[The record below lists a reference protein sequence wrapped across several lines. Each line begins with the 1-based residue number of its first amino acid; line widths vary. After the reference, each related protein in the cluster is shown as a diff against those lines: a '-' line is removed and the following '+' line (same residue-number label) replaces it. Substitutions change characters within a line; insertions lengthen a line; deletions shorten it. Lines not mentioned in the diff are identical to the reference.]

1 MPLDQDCNNEN
12 AEEVLDSFEDAS
24 ESSHKY
30 NPMQN
35 KRNSKKT
42 QETPEKK
49 HLKVKK
55 KPKEITEKEIQEIE
69 KSPAAQKKI
78 KTAISKEDK
87 MYFKNEIFSI
97 KKIR

>member
-35 KRNSKKT
+35 KRNPHAAFDDDHS
-42 QETPEKK
+42 
-49 HLKVKK
+49 LKI
-55 KPKEITEKEIQEIE
+55 PHIQ
-69 KSPAAQKKI
+69 SHAA
-78 KTAISKEDK
+78 T
-87 MYFKNEIFSI
+87 
-97 KKIR
+97 